1 MNKNSKAYKKARRQK
16 ALAYGESVRKANK
29 LLEAKA
35 RAENE
40 ERAAMFPTPPALKIL
55 RIRRTVALRI
65 LELIDAQ
72 AVPPSWAT
80 KEDVKF
86 VIENRKMIEE
96 TDNKHY
102 LFHAKVQASGY

>member
-1 MNKNSKAYKKARRQK
+1 MNKNSKAYKKARRRK
-16 ALAYGESVRKANK
+16 ALAYGESVRVANK

-55 RIRRTVALRI
+55 RIRRKTAMMI
-65 LELIDAQ
+65 LELLKSDHLPA
-72 AVPPSWAT
+72 SY
-80 KEDVKF
+80 KNREDVRF

-96 TDNKHY
+96 TNNKHY
-102 LFHAKVQASGY
+102 LFHAKVSA

>member
-1 MNKNSKAYKKARRQK
+1 MNKNSKAYKKARRRK

-40 ERAAMFPTPPALKIL
+40 ERASMFPTPPALKIL
-55 RIRRTVALRI
+55 RLRRKTAMMI
-65 LELIDAQ
+65 LELLKSYHLPA
-72 AVPPSWAT
+72 SY
-80 KEDVKF
+80 KNREDVRF

-96 TDNKHY
+96 TNNKHY